1 MRSRWALALILVLLA
16 GGTAWAEGDRAF
28 RFNLVYSMPTSDFDP
43 GGGET
48 TELDESL
55 GFEAG
60 LEFMV
65 TDSIG
70 VEPALG
76 LFESELIFME
86 PGQPDMDDGDVEGIR
101 ILGAVNFHFGNEKVD
116 LFAGPVLGYM
126 LWDDIQP
133 VGMSPGAPV
142 DDELIFGAGFG
153 VNVPGGE
160 SGWSFNAQLRYLQME
175 LSPEA
180 NSNVLGIDPV
190 EVLVGASVRF

>member
-1 MRSRWALALILVLLA
+1 MRSRWALALVFVLFA
-16 GGTAWAEGDRAF
+16 GGVAFAEGERAF

-48 TELDESL
+48 TELDENL
-55 GFEAG
+55 GLEAG

-65 TDSIG
+65 TERIG
-70 VEPALG
+70 IEPAIG
-76 LFESELIFME
+76 LLESELIFME
-86 PGQPDMDDGDVEGIR
+86 PGQPDMDDGDVEGVR
-101 ILGAVNFHFGNEKVD
+101 ILGAVNIHFGNDRVD

-133 VGMSPGAPV
+133 VGMSPGVPV
-142 DDELIFGAGFG
+142 DDEFIFGAGFG
-153 VNVPGGE
+153 LNVPAGE
-160 SGWSFNAQLRYLQME
+160 SSWSFNAQLRYLEME

-190 EVLVGASVRF
+190 ELLIGASVRF